1 MAHDKKI
8 IAIVGLCGSGKS
20 VVADHLVKKGCAKI
34 YFGEITIET
43 VKKHGLAVTEE
54 NERKVREELRQQHGM
69 GAYAILNLPK
79 VEHCLKN
86 GKKVLIDGL
95 YSFAEYKILKE
106 KYNGSL
112 FIISIFTPRE
122 LRYERLSRRKLRPLT
137 RYEAVS
143 RDYAEIE
150 NIQKAGPI
158 AMADYT
164 LINDS
169 TVKDLLG
176 KLDEILVQ
184 ENFF

>member
-1 MAHDKKI
+1 MVNEKKI

-20 VVADHLVKKGCAKI
+20 VAGDYLVKKGCAKV

-43 VKKHGLAVTEE
+43 VKERGLAVTEE
-54 NERKVREELRQQHGM
+54 NERKVREALREEYGM
-69 GAYAILNLPK
+69 GAYATLNLSK
-79 VEHCLKN
+79 IEQCIKK

-112 FIISIFTPRE
+112 FILAVFTPRE
-122 LRYERLSRRKLRPLT
+122 LRYERLSRRKVRPLT

-150 NIQKAGPI
+150 NIQKGGPI

-169 TVKDLLG
+169 TIENVLH
-176 KLDEILVQ
+176 KLDAILIQ

>member
-1 MAHDKKI
+1 MANEKKI
-8 IAIVGLCGSGKS
+8 VATVGLCGSGKS
-20 VVADHLVKKGCAKI
+20 VVGDYLVKKGCKKI
-34 YFGEITIET
+34 YFGEITIEK
-43 VKKHGLAVTEE
+43 VKQRRLKVTEK
-54 NERKVREELRQQHGM
+54 NERKVREELRQQYGM
-69 GAYAILNLPK
+69 GAYATLNLLK
-79 VEHCLKN
+79 IEQCLKK

-112 FIISIFTPRE
+112 FIIAVFTPRE
-122 LRYERLSRRKLRPLT
+122 LRYERLSKRKVRPLT

-164 LINDS
+164 VLNDS
-169 TVKDLLG
+169 TVEILLH
-176 KLDEILVQ
+176 KLDKILIQ
-184 ENFF
+184 ENFL